1 MNAPYQPMGY
11 LHTLYYLQVLK
22 AKEDVRKQAEEDEKK
37 KKEERRQ
44 KIKEAQERAQ
54 SRISN
59 NSKRRN

>member
-22 AKEDVRKQAEEDEKK
+22 AKEDARKQAEEDEKK

-44 KIKEAQERAQ
+44 KNKRS
-54 SRISN
+54 SRKSTISYF
-59 NSKRRN
+59 